1 MDSIT
6 TIKINDKKLG
16 FTLDKNKST
25 PTIEKIT
32 VGGALETELI
42 ESCSQIIPGCEIYS
56 INDECIIGLNYDY
69 AMKKIKSFTE
79 RPVELKIK
87 SPIVNIDNNNNPKNL
102 TNKVSVEEME
112 KISKVTTE
120 KAIRDLVK
128 SEIEKKN
135 EYNSDEDQYD
145 SSSTKSLID
154 FEEDYPRYIS
164 IEKYEKLE
172 REIYNLKLEK
182 TNIEI
187 SRKDDIKLLED
198 KLEPFLYINDIILG
212 INSFDLTNKKISGSK
227 QLTNKLNDI
236 NKNYSNYI
244 LELDEY
250 ISKIEY
256 YGLKVGFTDYIEKM
270 NKKIEKYNKYTKI
283 KINYIY
289 YFELVQ
295 FICTIITCPLLINLI
310 YRYNVYNENID
321 HVAPKL
327 D

>member
-1 MDSIT
+1 MTIVYLKKGINEKVKNLISTDNVYTFLGRNYPWPTDSV
-6 TIKINDKKLG
+6 
-16 FTLDKNKST
+16 
-25 PTIEKIT
+25 PP
-32 VGGALETELI
+32 V
-42 ESCSQIIPGCEIYS
+42 PVYS

-102 TNKVSVEEME
+102 THKVSVEEME

-212 INSFDLTNKKISGSK
+212 INSI
-227 QLTNKLNDI
+227 
-236 NKNYSNYI
+236 
-244 LELDEY
+244 
-250 ISKIEY
+250 
-256 YGLKVGFTDYIEKM
+256 
-270 NKKIEKYNKYTKI
+270 
-283 KINYIY
+283 
-289 YFELVQ
+289 
-295 FICTIITCPLLINLI
+295 
-310 YRYNVYNENID
+310 
-321 HVAPKL
+321 
-327 D
+327 

>member
-1 MDSIT
+1 MLYFTRSI
-6 TIKINDKKLG
+6 
-16 FTLDKNKST
+16 
-25 PTIEKIT
+25 
-32 VGGALETELI
+32 
-42 ESCSQIIPGCEIYS
+42 IIR
-56 INDECIIGLNYDY
+56 
-69 AMKKIKSFTE
+69 K
-79 RPVELKIK
+79 
-87 SPIVNIDNNNNPKNL
+87 
-102 TNKVSVEEME
+102 
-112 KISKVTTE
+112 
-120 KAIRDLVK
+120 
-128 SEIEKKN
+128 KKN

-244 LELDEY
+244 LELD
-250 ISKIEY
+250 
-256 YGLKVGFTDYIEKM
+256 
-270 NKKIEKYNKYTKI
+270 
-283 KINYIY
+283 
-289 YFELVQ
+289 
-295 FICTIITCPLLINLI
+295 
-310 YRYNVYNENID
+310 
-321 HVAPKL
+321 
-327 D
+327 